1 MVFISFLFLNN
12 LYPFNLLLLLSFL
25 FISSQIPYSLLIS
38 KIMFFLLFLILFWVC
53 HLILEQVYFRF
64 VLFFHVLFHFLNP
77 FSWLWNRL
85 QFDMSCG
92 QFSSGLLLFKSSDVI
107 LSLPSPAPPDNSF
120 IWNLTFVL
128 YFYEKFIKKI
138 CVCISLEQ
146 YLHWTENEKLRDT
159 VWPSDT
165 SAFDTPLNLFSTL
178 ESSLCCDT

>member
-1 MVFISFLFLNN
+1 
-12 LYPFNLLLLLSFL
+12 
-25 FISSQIPYSLLIS
+25 
-38 KIMFFLLFLILFWVC
+38 MFFLLFLILFWVC

-107 LSLPSPAPPDNSF
+107 LSLPSPAPPNNSF

-128 YFYEKFIKKI
+128 FCCLFFMKNLFYFPKFLERDEIQGSFPKSKDSPPLLFLCNIIKKE
-138 CVCISLEQ
+138 VRWFPAYFPPHLLS
-146 YLHWTENEKLRDT
+146 
-159 VWPSDT
+159 
-165 SAFDTPLNLFSTL
+165 
-178 ESSLCCDT
+178 